1 MCLKAWWKSMY
12 GIIWSWLVA
21 AVEYQTFA
29 ILNIIYSRD
38 EYKIDDK
45 SPVTQNIKIT
55 CNKKLQS
62 WIWTLAM

>member
-1 MCLKAWWKSMY
+1 MY